1 MTLPEDID
9 AKLVDPKFFAGTEF
23 HAVLKQLR
31 EEDPVHWT
39 DAPGYSRGFWTLT
52 RYEDCLRLLQ
62 EPENFSSAA
71 GTHIPPNGRD
81 LTEEE
86 RYKMGY
92 DVNLVVLD
100 PPKHQALRAPFN
112 PHFSVPAVAK
122 FHQDCDRI
130 VDEILDEISGDGRAE
145 GVTQIAALL
154 PVRLFL
160 SLMDVPREDWQK
172 VRGITLRMLHPDD
185 PRWGD
190 PNATDYN
197 AMIADAMGELNDYM
211 SHHVLARRG
220 KSGGDFA
227 TLIANKDY
235 RGKLLSEREAGNM
248 GFTVVAGGL
257 ETTRNAAAIAIMEL
271 AKRPEQAALL
281 QDDKA
286 AKTAVEE
293 IIRWVTPSKNR
304 LRVATRD
311 LEIGGRQIKQ
321 GDWVVGWVVSA
332 NRDETVFGPSATE
345 FDITRNPNPHLGFG
359 DGEHICLGRNVARLE
374 LRVLLQ
380 KLFARFPDLHLAGEP
395 EWVHSTNTTGLT
407 SLPLAFEP
415 RVPAIA

>member
-1 MTLPEDID
+1 
-9 AKLVDPKFFAGTEF
+9 
-23 HAVLKQLR
+23 
-31 EEDPVHWT
+31 
-39 DAPGYSRGFWTLT
+39 
-52 RYEDCLRLLQ
+52 
-62 EPENFSSAA
+62 
-71 GTHIPPNGRD
+71 
-81 LTEEE
+81 
-86 RYKMGY
+86 
-92 DVNLVVLD
+92 
-100 PPKHQALRAPFN
+100 
-112 PHFSVPAVAK
+112 
-122 FHQDCDRI
+122 
-130 VDEILDEISGDGRAE
+130 
-145 GVTQIAALL
+145 
-154 PVRLFL
+154 
-160 SLMDVPREDWQK
+160 
-172 VRGITLRMLHPDD
+172 MLHPDD

-220 KSGGDFA
+220 KSGSDFA

-271 AKRPEQAALL
+271 ARRPEQAALL
-281 QDDKA
+281 QDDKV

-311 LEIGGRQIKQ
+311 LEIGGKRIKQ

-332 NRDETVFGPSATE
+332 NRDETVFGPTATE